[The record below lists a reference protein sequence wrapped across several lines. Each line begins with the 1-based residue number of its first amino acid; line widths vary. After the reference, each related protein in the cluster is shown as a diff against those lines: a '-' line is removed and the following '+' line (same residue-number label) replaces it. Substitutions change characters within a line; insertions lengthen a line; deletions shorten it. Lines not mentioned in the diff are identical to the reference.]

1 MDLILRISLY
11 IQNWK
16 TFRAIQLGVV
26 VNVNWR
32 KATPEKISWVSL
44 SDFPGKLT
52 ARIFLELFRR
62 PASNK
67 VKGAADENPGFAAL
81 IELWRKRSLIR
92 VMRNSCG

>member
-1 MDLILRISLY
+1 MNVNRRNVAPGNFNGFLPAISL
-11 IQNWK
+11 
-16 TFRAIQLGVV
+16 
-26 VNVNWR
+26 VN
-32 KATPEKISWVSL
+32 
-44 SDFPGKLT
+44 FP
-52 ARIFLELFRR
+52 REFFLELFLR

>member
-1 MDLILRISLY
+1 MSIGAMRRRKISHGFLSAISL
-11 IQNWK
+11 
-16 TFRAIQLGVV
+16 
-26 VNVNWR
+26 VN
-32 KATPEKISWVSL
+32 
-44 SDFPGKLT
+44 FP
-52 ARIFLELFRR
+52 REFFLELFRR

>member
-1 MDLILRISLY
+1 MG
-11 IQNWK
+11 
-16 TFRAIQLGVV
+16 AVM
-26 VNVNWR
+26 NVNWR
-32 KATPEKISWVSL
+32 NATPEKIQWISF
-44 SDFPGKLT
+44 DNFPGKLP

-67 VKGAADENPGFAAL
+67 VKGAADENPDFAAL

>member
-1 MDLILRISLY
+1 MSIGGMRRGKKSPGFPSAIFLVNFLRE
-11 IQNWK
+11 
-16 TFRAIQLGVV
+16 F
-26 VNVNWR
+26 
-32 KATPEKISWVSL
+32 
-44 SDFPGKLT
+44 
-52 ARIFLELFRR
+52 FLELFRR